1 MDEESRVAIV
11 TGATRGIGRAI
22 AELFAQGGIRVVAAG
37 RDSQA
42 LAEMTAQ
49 FERQGKVLLA
59 LQADVRNRIECERL
73 VDAAGDRFGRI
84 DVLVNNAG
92 IGRFAPVAELEESE
106 IRDVIETNLYSLF
119 YMCRAVIHR
128 MRSQP
133 AGGHIVN
140 IGSLASK
147 NTFKGGAA
155 YCASKF
161 GLLAMSECLMLEER
175 YNNIRVTAV
184 LPGSVDT
191 SFGGEARASWKVPAG
206 DVAQI
211 VWDVISTNA
220 GSLTSL
226 VEVRPLQ
233 PPRK

>member
-1 MDEESRVAIV
+1 MSEESRVGII

-22 AELFAQGGIRVVAAG
+22 AELFAQGGIRVVAAS
-37 RDSQA
+37 RDSRA
-42 LAEMTAQ
+42 LAEMAAQ
-49 FERQGKVLLA
+49 FERQGKGLLA
-59 LQADVRNRIECERL
+59 VETDVRKSDECERL
-73 VDAAGDRFGRI
+73 VAAAGDKFGRI

-92 IGRFAPVAELEESE
+92 IGRFATVAELEESE

-119 YMCRAVIHR
+119 FMCRAAIPR

-161 GLLAMSECLMLEER
+161 GLLAFSECLMLEER
-175 YNNIRVTAV
+175 YNGIRVTAV

-191 SFGGEARASWKVPAG
+191 GFGGEAPASWKVPAG

-211 VWDVISTNA
+211 VWDVISTNS

-226 VEVRPLQ
+226 VEVRPLR